1 MGLGDFPHAFT
12 PAAVEFALEAI
23 RRDAD
28 LMLVHID
35 DGVPWEEAAAGAPY
49 PSEYQSDLERRA
61 RSQPPGHVR
70 YLATT
75 PLNFMR
81 DGLAARRGPS
91 GSEPLAPPW
100 SQRRFDDAETIETYT
115 AHCERMIAIFNP
127 DHFVFGVEVN
137 ILAYKRPD
145 LWPALVRLL
154 SAVHGQLKAR
164 HPTLPV
170 SLTFQVDFL
179 RALPDRQSAAI
190 REVLAFTDLVGAST
204 YAYERQSDPRGL
216 PADFFDSL
224 VALAASKRFF
234 IAETGWPGEPV
245 TSPYPAFVPASEEA
259 QRLYVE
265 WLLEQAE
272 RHRAVFVNWIISRDY
287 DDLWESHLKGGPDA
301 ALLRLWKDIGLYR
314 GDGTP
319 RPARDVWRAWL
330 ARPRR

>member
-1 MGLGDFPHAFT
+1 MGLGDFPHAAT
-12 PAAVEFALEAI
+12 AAAVEFAFEAI

-28 LMLVHID
+28 LMMVHLD

-49 PSEYQSDLERRA
+49 PVEYQSELERRA
-61 RSQPPGHVR
+61 RAQPPGHVR
-70 YLATT
+70 YLAIT

-81 DGLAARRGPS
+81 DGLAARRGRT
-91 GSEPLAPPW
+91 GSEVLRPPW
-100 SQRRFDDAETIETYT
+100 DQKRFDDPETVEAYT

-127 DHFVFGVEVN
+127 DHFVYGVEVN

-145 LWPALVRLL
+145 LWPELVRLL
-154 SAVHGQLKAR
+154 SAVRARVKAR
-164 HPTLPV
+164 HPALSV

-179 RALPDRQSAAI
+179 RTAPDPQSAAV
-190 REVLAFTDLVGAST
+190 RDALPFSDLAGAST
-204 YAYERQSDPRGL
+204 YAYERQSDPRAL
-216 PADFFDSL
+216 PADFFDGL
-224 VALAASKRFF
+224 MALAAGKRFF

-245 TSPYPAFVPASEEA
+245 TSPYPAFIPASEET

-265 WLLEQAE
+265 WLLGQGE

-287 DDLWESHLKGGPDA
+287 DDFWESHMRGLTEAP
-301 ALLRLWKDIGLYR
+301 LLRLWKDIGLYR

-319 RPARDVWRAWL
+319 RPSREAWRAWL